1 MFTKADKILIV
12 FLILLSLASYPAIR
26 LLSERGSIL
35 EIEVSGEEFMVVPLN
50 VDREIVVPGR
60 LGDSV
65 ILIED
70 GKARFISSPCP
81 HKMCIKMGLV
91 KDAGEMAAC
100 VPNGVLIRVLGKG
113 DIETDFITR

>member
-12 FLILLSLASYPAIR
+12 SLIILSLASYPFVKYFAKA
-26 LLSERGSIL
+26 GSSL
-35 EIEVSGEEFMVVPLN
+35 EIEVMGEEYMVVPLDI
-50 VDREIVVPGR
+50 DREMVVPGR

-65 ILIED
+65 ILIEN
-70 GKARFISSPCP
+70 GTARFISSPCP
-81 HKMCIKMGLV
+81 HKMCIKMGPV

>member
-12 FLILLSLASYPAIR
+12 VLILLSLASYPVIKFCAKT
-26 LLSERGSIL
+26 GSVL
-35 EIEVSGEEFMVVPLN
+35 EVEVLGEEYMVVPLN
-50 VDREIVVPGR
+50 IDREIVVPGR

-70 GKARFISSPCP
+70 GKARFTSSPCP
-81 HKMCIKMGLV
+81 HKMCIKMGSI

-113 DIETDFITR
+113 DIKTDFITR